1 MPGDFSFI
9 LALPSG
15 NSQKDYANA
24 EKYVILTKLYNAI
37 TI

>member
-1 MPGDFSFI
+1 MSNHIGKPF
-9 LALPSG
+9 PSG

-24 EKYVILTKLYNAI
+24 EKYVILTRLYNAI